1 MVTERVFSD
10 SLGDWKRSCY
20 CGEPRAAGVGSEMVL
35 AGWVHSRRDHGGVIF
50 VDLRD
55 RSGLCQVV
63 FNPEVDAS
71 SHEKAKQIRSEDVI
85 AVRGTLAHRTVE
97 TVNANLATGEVE
109 LIAGELRLLN
119 ASQVPPFTI
128 DDETEASENTRL
140 KYRYLDLRR
149 PRSLNH
155 LLLRHRMTKLIRDYL
170 DGRGFIDVETPVL
183 TKSTPEGARDYL
195 VPSRIYPGKFYALP
209 QSPQLFKQILMVG
222 GLDRYFQ
229 IVKCFRD
236 EDLRADRQP
245 EFTQLDM
252 EMSFVQP
259 EDVMQVVEGMI
270 SLLFKEL
277 KGVEVKRPFPRL
289 TWEEAMGR
297 FGSDKPDMRFG
308 LELVDFTNALWKCQA
323 KVFAAAIEK
332 GGGVKGIRIP
342 EGAELSRKDLD
353 DMTPY
358 VATFGAKGI
367 AWTKITGEGWQSPI
381 AKFLSVAEQQDIE
394 KISGAAVGDVI
405 LFSADTFKIVNDAL
419 GNLRLYL
426 GERLG
431 LIPENEFAPVWVV
444 DFPLMEFDPQ
454 EKRYVALHHPFTAPL
469 EEDLK
474 LLDSDPAKTRSK
486 AYDLAL
492 NGMEVGGGSVRIH
505 QVELQKKIL
514 GLMGI
519 GAAEAEAK
527 FGFFLEALGFGAPPH
542 GGIAFG
548 IDRLAM
554 LLSGAKSL
562 RDVIA
567 FPKSQRAV
575 CMLTDAPSPV
585 DAKQLRELGIR
596 TIAAD
601 PQPKPRDLT
610 MESTKVTK

>member
-1 MVTERVFSD
+1 MAERVFND
-10 SLGDWKRSCY
+10 PLGDWKRSCY
-20 CGEPRAAGVGSEMVL
+20 CGEPRAQAVGKEITL
-35 AGWVHSRRDHGGVIF
+35 TGWVHSRRDHGGVIF

-55 RSGLCQVV
+55 RTGICQVV
-63 FNPEVDAS
+63 FRPEVAPS
-71 SHEKAKQIRSEDVI
+71 AHEKAKQLRSEDVI
-85 AVRGTLAHRTVE
+85 AVRGVLAKRSPE
-97 TVNANLATGEVE
+97 TINPELATGEVE
-109 LIAGELRLLN
+109 LVCSELRLLN
-119 ASQVPPFTI
+119 ASAVPPFPI
-128 DDETEASENTRL
+128 EDEDSGPKPSVIRGSSNVTENMRL

-149 PRSLNH
+149 PQSLSP
-155 LLLRHRMTKLIRDYL
+155 LLLRYRMTKLIRDYL
-170 DGRGFIDVETPVL
+170 DGLGFIDVETPVL

-195 VPSRIYPGKFYALP
+195 VPSRIYHGKFYALP

-259 EDVMQVVEGMI
+259 EDVIQVVEGMMV
-270 SLLFKEL
+270 LLFKEL
-277 KGVEVKRPFPRL
+277 KGIELKRPFTKL
-289 TWEEAMGR
+289 TYAEAMNR

-308 LELVDFTNALWKCQA
+308 LELKDFTEALRNSQA
-323 KVFAAAIEK
+323 RVFAAAIK
-332 GGGVKGIRIP
+332 SGGVVKGVRIP
-342 EGAELSRKDLD
+342 KGAELSRKDLD

-367 AWTKITGEGWQSPI
+367 AWTKLTEEGWQSPI
-381 AKFLSVAEQQDIE
+381 AKFLSEAEQKAIE
-394 KISGAAVGDVI
+394 RSAGAEIGDVV
-405 LFSADTFKIVNDAL
+405 LFSADQAKIVHDAL
-419 GNLRLYL
+419 GNLRLHL
-426 GERLG
+426 GEKLG
-431 LIPENEFAPVWVV
+431 LIPQNEYALVWVV
-444 DFPLMEFDPQ
+444 DFPLMEFDAE

-469 EEDLK
+469 DEDLP
-474 LLDSDPAKTRSK
+474 LLENEPAKSRSK

-492 NGMEVGGGSVRIH
+492 NGIEIGGGSIRIH

-519 GAAEAEAK
+519 SAEEAQAK
-527 FGFFLEALGFGAPPH
+527 FGFLLEALSYGAPPH

-575 CMLTDAPSPV
+575 CMLTDAPSTV
-585 DAKQLRELGIR
+585 EARQLRELGIR
-596 TIAAD
+596 LSGGE
-601 PQPKPRDLT
+601 K
-610 MESTKVTK
+610 

>member
-1 MVTERVFSD
+1 MATEREFSD
-10 SLGDWKRSCY
+10 QLGDWKRSCY
-20 CGEPRAAGVGSEMVL
+20 CGEPRVESVGAEMTL

-55 RSGLCQVV
+55 RSGLCQIV
-63 FNPEVDAS
+63 FNPAIDATA
-71 SHEKAKQIRSEDVI
+71 HEKAGQIRSEDVI
-85 AVRGTLAHRTVE
+85 AVRGTLAKRSPE
-97 TVNANLATGEVE
+97 TINPDLATGEVE
-109 LIAGELRLLN
+109 LVCRELRLLN
-119 ASQVPPFTI
+119 ASQVPPFNI
-128 DDETEASENTRL
+128 DDETEANENTRL

-149 PRSLNH
+149 AQSLRH
-155 LLLRHRMTKLIRDYL
+155 LLLRYRMTKLIRDYL
-170 DGRGFIDVETPVL
+170 DGLGFIDVETPVL

-195 VPSRIYPGKFYALP
+195 VPSRIYRGKFYALP

-259 EDVMQVVEGMI
+259 SDVMHVVEGMI
-270 SLLFKEL
+270 FLLFKEL
-277 KGVEVKRPFPRL
+277 MRIELKWPFTRL
-289 TWEEAMGR
+289 TYQEAINR

-308 LELVDFTNALWKCQA
+308 LEIRDFTDAVRNSQA
-323 KVFAAAIEK
+323 RVFTSAIQK
-332 GGGVKGIRIP
+332 GGVVKGIRIP
-342 EGAELSRKDLD
+342 KGGELSRKELD
-353 DMTPY
+353 DMTPF

-367 AWTKITGEGWQSPI
+367 AWTKITDEGWQSPI
-381 AKFLSVAEQQDIE
+381 AKFLSNTEQKEIE
-394 KISGAAVGDVI
+394 RIVEAQVGDVV
-405 LFSADTFKIVNDAL
+405 LFSADSAKIVHDAL

-426 GERLG
+426 GEKLG
-431 LIPENEFAPVWVV
+431 LIPEKEYALVWVV
-444 DFPLMEFDPQ
+444 DFPLMEFDAD

-469 EEDLK
+469 DEDLA
-474 LLDSDPAKTRSK
+474 LLESDPAKTRSK

-492 NGMEVGGGSVRIH
+492 NGIEIGGGSIRIH
-505 QVELQKKIL
+505 RVELQKKIL
-514 GLMGI
+514 ALMGI
-519 GAAEAEAK
+519 GPKEAEAK
-527 FGFFLEALGFGAPPH
+527 FGFFLEALSYGAPPH

-548 IDRLAM
+548 IDRMAM

-575 CMLTDAPSPV
+575 CMLTDAPSAV
-585 DAKQLRELGIR
+585 ESRQLRELGIR
-596 TIAAD
+596 
-601 PQPKPRDLT
+601 LT
-610 MESTKVTK
+610 GAEKNGQ

>member
-1 MVTERVFSD
+1 MAERLFTD
-10 SLGDWKRSCY
+10 QLGDWKRSCY
-20 CGEPRAAGVGSEMVL
+20 CGEVRPASVGNEL
-35 AGWVHSRRDHGGVIF
+35 ILTGWVHSRRDHGGVIF

-55 RSGLCQVV
+55 RSGICQVV
-63 FNPEVDAS
+63 FDPEIDAP
-71 SHEKAKQIRSEDVI
+71 SHEKAKQLRAEDVL
-85 AVRGTLAHRTVE
+85 AVRGKLAKRSAE
-97 TVNANLATGEVE
+97 TINPELATGQVE
-109 LIAGELRLLN
+109 LKSAELRLLN
-119 ASQVPPFTI
+119 ASAVPPFI
-128 DDETEASENTRL
+128 VEDETDANENTRL

-149 PRSLNH
+149 PQSLGP
-155 LLLRHRMTKLIRDYL
+155 LLLRYRMTKLIRDYL
-170 DGRGFIDVETPVL
+170 DGLGFIDVETPVL

-195 VPSRIYPGKFYALP
+195 VPSRIYHGKFYALP

-252 EMSFVQP
+252 ELSFVQP
-259 EDVMQVVEGMI
+259 EDVMAVVEGMI
-270 SLLFKEL
+270 ALLFKNL
-277 KGVEVKRPFPRL
+277 KGIEVRRPFARL
-289 TWEEAMGR
+289 TYEQAMNR

-308 LELVDFTNALWKCQA
+308 LEICDFTEALRQCQA
-323 KVFAAAIEK
+323 KVFSGAIQK
-332 GGGVKGIRIP
+332 GGVVKGIRIP
-342 EGAELSRKDLD
+342 KGGELSRKDLD
-353 DMTPY
+353 DMTPF

-367 AWTKITGEGWQSPI
+367 AWAKITAEGWQSPI
-381 AKFLSVAEQQDIE
+381 AKFLSAAEQKEIE
-394 KISGAAVGDVI
+394 RISQAEIGDVV
-405 LFSADTFKIVNDAL
+405 LFSADSAKIVHDAL
-419 GNLRLYL
+419 GNLRLHL
-426 GERLG
+426 GEKLG
-431 LIPENEFAPVWVV
+431 LIPEKDYALVWVV
-444 DFPLMEFDPQ
+444 DFPLMEFDAA

-469 EEDLK
+469 DDDLP
-474 LLDSDPAKTRSK
+474 LLDSEPANSRSK

-492 NGMEVGGGSVRIH
+492 NGIEIGGGSIRIH

-519 GAAEAEAK
+519 GAEEADAK
-527 FGFFLEALGFGAPPH
+527 FGFFLEALSYGAPPH

-575 CMLTDAPSPV
+575 CMLTDAPSGV
-585 DAKQLRELGIR
+585 DPRQLRELGIR
-596 TIAAD
+596 VSASE
-601 PQPKPRDLT
+601 K
-610 MESTKVTK
+610 

>member
-1 MVTERVFSD
+1 MATERDFSD
-10 SLGDWKRSCY
+10 QLGDWKRSAY
-20 CGEPRAAGVGSEMVL
+20 CGEPRAISVGSDMTLV
-35 AGWVHSRRDHGGVIF
+35 GWVHSRRDHGRVIF

-55 RSGLCQVV
+55 RSGICQLV
-63 FNPEVDAS
+63 FNPEVDPV

-85 AVRGTLAHRTVE
+85 AARGTLSKRSPE
-97 TVNANLATGEVE
+97 TINPELATGEVE
-109 LIAGELRLLN
+109 LVCKDLRLLN
-119 ASQVPPFTI
+119 ASAVPPFPI
-128 DDETEASENTRL
+128 EDETDANENTRL

-149 PRSLNH
+149 PQSLAH
-155 LLLRHRMTKLIRDYL
+155 LLLRYRMTKLIRDYL
-170 DGRGFIDVETPVL
+170 DGLGFIDVETPVL

-195 VPSRIYPGKFYALP
+195 VPSRIYRGKFYALP

-252 EMSFVQP
+252 ELSFVER

-270 SLLFKEL
+270 ALLFKEL
-277 KGVEVKRPFPRL
+277 KDIELRRPFQRL
-289 TWEEAMGR
+289 TYEQAMNR

-308 LELVDFTNALWKCQA
+308 LEIRNFTDTFRNSQF
-323 KVFAAAIEK
+323 KVFAGAIQK
-332 GGGVKGIRIP
+332 GGVVKGIRVP
-342 EGAELSRKDLD
+342 QGGEMSRKDLD
-353 DMTPY
+353 DMTPF

-367 AWTKITGEGWQSPI
+367 AWTKITAEGWQSPI
-381 AKFLSVAEQQDIE
+381 AKFLSDAEQKSIE
-394 KISGAAVGDVI
+394 QIAEAQIGDVI
-405 LFSADTFKIVNDAL
+405 LFSADTAKIVHDAL

-426 GERLG
+426 GEKLG

-469 EEDLK
+469 DEDLP
-474 LLDSDPAKTRSK
+474 LLDSDPARALSK

-492 NGMEVGGGSVRIH
+492 NGMEIGGGSIRIH
-505 QVELQKKIL
+505 RVELQKKIF

-519 GAAEAEAK
+519 GAEEAEAK
-527 FGFFLEALGFGAPPH
+527 FGFLLEALSFGAPPH

-575 CMLTDAPSPV
+575 CMLTEAPSEVEPR
-585 DAKQLRELGIR
+585 QLRELGIR
-596 TIAAD
+596 IIG
-601 PQPKPRDLT
+601 PEK
-610 MESTKVTK
+610 

>member
-1 MVTERVFSD
+1 MATERVFND
-10 SLGDWKRSCY
+10 QLGDWKRTCY
-20 CGEPRAAGVGSEMVL
+20 CGEPRAESVGAEMTL

-55 RSGLCQVV
+55 RKGLCQIV
-63 FNPEVDAS
+63 FNPEIDVLA
-71 SHEKAKQIRSEDVI
+71 HEKAGQIRSEDVI
-85 AVRGTLAHRTVE
+85 AVRGVLSKRSPE
-97 TVNANLATGEVE
+97 TINADLATGEVE
-109 LIAGELRLLN
+109 LVCRELRLLN
-119 ASQVPPFTI
+119 ASQVPPFNI
-128 DDETEASENTRL
+128 DDETEANENTRL

-149 PRSLNH
+149 PQSLRH
-155 LLLRHRMTKLIRDYL
+155 LLLRYRMTKLIRDYL
-170 DGRGFIDVETPVL
+170 DGLGFIDVETPVL

-195 VPSRIYPGKFYALP
+195 VPSRIYHGKFYALP

-259 EDVMQVVEGMI
+259 GDVMQVVEGMI
-270 SLLFKEL
+270 CLLFKEL
-277 KGVEVKRPFPRL
+277 MGIELNWPFIKL
-289 TWEEAMGR
+289 THQEAINR

-308 LELVDFTNALWKCQA
+308 LEIRDFTAALRDCKA
-323 KVFAAAIEK
+323 KVFSTAIEK
-332 GGGVKGIRIP
+332 GGVVKGIRIAK
-342 EGAELSRKDLD
+342 GGELSRKDLD
-353 DMTPY
+353 DMTPF

-367 AWTKITGEGWQSPI
+367 AWTKIADEGWQSPI
-381 AKFLSVAEQQDIE
+381 AKFLSEAEQKEIE
-394 KISGAAVGDVI
+394 KIAEAQVGDVI
-405 LFSADTFKIVNDAL
+405 LFSADTAKIVHDAL

-426 GERLG
+426 GEKLN
-431 LIPENEFAPVWVV
+431 LIPEKEYALVWVV
-444 DFPLMEFDPQ
+444 DFPLMEFDPA

-469 EEDLK
+469 EEDLP
-474 LLDSDPAKTRSK
+474 LLDGDPSKTRSK

-492 NGMEVGGGSVRIH
+492 NGIEIGGGSIRIH

-514 GLMGI
+514 ALMGI
-519 GAAEAEAK
+519 GAEEAEAK
-527 FGFFLEALGFGAPPH
+527 FGFFLEALSYGAPPH

-548 IDRLAM
+548 IDRMAM

-575 CMLTDAPSPV
+575 CMLTDAPSSVEPR
-585 DAKQLRELGIR
+585 QLRELGIR
-596 TIAAD
+596 VTGAD
-601 PQPKPRDLT
+601 KSSQ
-610 MESTKVTK
+610 

>member
-1 MVTERVFSD
+1 MAERVFND
-10 SLGDWKRSCY
+10 SLGDWKRSRY
-20 CGEPRAAGVGSEMVL
+20 CGDPRASDVGKEL
-35 AGWVHSRRDHGGVIF
+35 ILCGWVHSRRDHGGVIF

-55 RSGLCQVV
+55 RSGLCQIV
-63 FNPEVDAS
+63 FNPEVSREA
-71 SHEKAKQIRSEDVI
+71 HEKAKQIRSEDVI
-85 AVRGTLAHRTVE
+85 AARGLLRPRSADTI
-97 TVNANLATGEVE
+97 NPNLATGEVE
-109 LIAGELRLLN
+109 LMCNELRLLN
-119 ASQVPPFTI
+119 ASQVPPFII
-128 DDETEASENTRL
+128 DDETDANENTRL

-149 PRSLNH
+149 PQSLNP
-155 LLLRHRMTKLIRDYL
+155 LLLRYRMTKLIRDYL
-170 DGRGFIDVETPVL
+170 DSQGFVDVETPVL

-195 VPSRIYPGKFYALP
+195 VPSRIYHGKFYALP

-222 GLDRYFQ
+222 GVDRYFQ

-259 EDVMQVVEGMI
+259 EDVQQIVEGMI
-270 SLLFKEL
+270 ALLFKEL
-277 KGVEVKRPFPRL
+277 KGIEVKRPFARL
-289 TWEEAMGR
+289 TWQEAMAR

-308 LELVDFTNALWKCQA
+308 LELCDFTAALRQSKA
-323 KVFAAAIEK
+323 KIFAGAIEK
-332 GGGVKGIRIP
+332 GGVVKGMRIP
-342 EGAELSRKDLD
+342 KEYELSRKDLY
-353 DMTPY
+353 DMTPFA
-358 VATFGAKGI
+358 ATFGAKGI
-367 AWTKITGEGWQSPI
+367 AYARITNEGWQSPI
-381 AKFLSVAEQQDIE
+381 AKFLSAQEQKAIE
-394 KISGAAVGDVI
+394 QIAGASIGDV
-405 LFSADTFKIVNDAL
+405 LVFSADTFKIVNDAL

-426 GERLG
+426 GEKLG
-431 LIPENEFAPVWVV
+431 LIPQNEFALVWIV

-469 EEDLK
+469 DEDLP
-474 LLDSDPAKTRSK
+474 LLDSAPDKSRSK

-492 NGMEVGGGSVRIH
+492 NGMEIGGGSVRIH

-519 GAAEAEAK
+519 GPEEADAK

-575 CMLTDAPSPV
+575 CMLTDAPSTVEPR
-585 DAKQLRELGIR
+585 QLRELGIR
-596 TIAAD
+596 IAAAEKD
-601 PQPKPRDLT
+601 TAPKTADHA
-610 MESTKVTK
+610 

>member
-1 MVTERVFSD
+1 MAERVFSD
-10 SLGDWKRSCY
+10 QLGDWKRSCY
-20 CGEPRAAGVGSEMVL
+20 CGEPRANAVGKEMTLV
-35 AGWVHSRRDHGGVIF
+35 GWVHSRRDHGGVIF

-55 RSGLCQVV
+55 RTGLCQVV
-63 FNPEVDAS
+63 FRPEVDS
-71 SHEKAKQIRSEDVI
+71 TGHEKAKQIRSEDVI
-85 AVRGTLAHRTVE
+85 AVRGIMAKRSPE
-97 TVNANLATGEVE
+97 TINPELATGEVE
-109 LIAGELRLLN
+109 LVCHELRLLN
-119 ASQVPPFTI
+119 ASAVPPFPI
-128 DDETEASENTRL
+128 EDESDANENTRL

-149 PRSLNH
+149 PQSLGP
-155 LLLRHRMTKLIRDYL
+155 LLLRYRMTKLIRDYL
-170 DGRGFIDVETPVL
+170 DGLGFIDVETPVL

-195 VPSRIYPGKFYALP
+195 VPSRIYHGKFYALP

-277 KGVEVKRPFPRL
+277 KGIDLKRPFTRL
-289 TWEEAMGR
+289 TYEEAMNR
-297 FGSDKPDMRFG
+297 FGSDKPDTRFG
-308 LELVDFTNALWKCQA
+308 LEIKDFTDSLRNCQA
-323 KVFAAAIEK
+323 RVFAAAIQN
-332 GGGVKGIRIP
+332 GGVVKGIRIP
-342 EGAELSRKDLD
+342 NGAELSRKDLD
-353 DMTPY
+353 DMTPF

-367 AWTKITGEGWQSPI
+367 AWTKIAAEGWQSPI
-381 AKFLSVAEQQDIE
+381 AKFLSETEQKAIERIAETQ
-394 KISGAAVGDVI
+394 VGDVV
-405 LFSADTFKIVNDAL
+405 LFSADRAKIVHDAL
-419 GNLRLYL
+419 GNLRLHL
-426 GERLG
+426 GEKLA
-431 LIPENEFAPVWVV
+431 LIPEKDYALVWVV
-444 DFPLMEFDPQ
+444 DFPLMEFDTQ

-469 EEDLK
+469 DEDLP
-474 LLDSDPAKTRSK
+474 LLDSEPAKSRSK

-492 NGMEVGGGSVRIH
+492 NGMEIGGGSIRIH

-514 GLMGI
+514 SLMGI
-519 GAAEAEAK
+519 GPEEADAK
-527 FGFFLEALGFGAPPH
+527 FGFFLEALSFGAPPH

-548 IDRLAM
+548 IDRMAM

-575 CMLTDAPSPV
+575 CMLTDAPSSVEPR
-585 DAKQLRELGIR
+585 QLRELGIR
-596 TIAAD
+596 VSGAE
-601 PQPKPRDLT
+601 K
-610 MESTKVTK
+610 

>member
-1 MVTERVFSD
+1 MAERVFND
-10 SLGDWKRSCY
+10 PLGDWKRSCY
-20 CGEPRAAGVGSEMVL
+20 CGEPRAQGVGEEMTL

-55 RSGLCQVV
+55 RTGLCQVV
-63 FNPEVDAS
+63 FRPEVAPS
-71 SHEKAKQIRSEDVI
+71 AHEKAKQIRSEDVI
-85 AVRGTLAHRTVE
+85 AVRGVLAKRSPE
-97 TVNANLATGEVE
+97 TINPELATGEVE
-109 LIAGELRLLN
+109 LVCRELRLLN
-119 ASQVPPFTI
+119 ASAVPPFPI
-128 DDETEASENTRL
+128 EDDTDAAENTRL

-149 PRSLNH
+149 PQSLSP
-155 LLLRHRMTKLIRDYL
+155 LLLRYRMTKLIRDYL
-170 DGRGFIDVETPVL
+170 DGLGFIDVETPVL

-195 VPSRIYPGKFYALP
+195 VPSRIYHGKFYALP

-259 EDVMQVVEGMI
+259 EDVIQVVEGMMV
-270 SLLFKEL
+270 LLFKEL
-277 KGVEVKRPFPRL
+277 KGVELKRPFKKL
-289 TWEEAMGR
+289 TYAEAINR

-308 LELVDFTNALWKCQA
+308 LEIKDFTDALRNSQA
-323 KVFAAAIEK
+323 RVFASAIK
-332 GGGVKGIRIP
+332 AGGVVKGMRIP
-342 EGAELSRKDLD
+342 KGAELSRKDLD

-367 AWTKITGEGWQSPI
+367 AWTKLTEEGWQSPI
-381 AKFLSVAEQQDIE
+381 AKFLSDTEQKDIE
-394 KISGAAVGDVI
+394 RSAGAEIGDVV
-405 LFSADTFKIVNDAL
+405 LFSADQAKVVHDAL
-419 GNLRLYL
+419 GNLRLHL
-426 GERLG
+426 GEKLG
-431 LIPENEFAPVWVV
+431 LIPQNEYALVWVV
-444 DFPLMEFDPQ
+444 DFPLMEFDAE

-469 EEDLK
+469 DEDLP
-474 LLDSDPAKTRSK
+474 LLESEPAKSRSK

-492 NGMEVGGGSVRIH
+492 NGIEIGGGSIRIH

-514 GLMGI
+514 ALMGI
-519 GAAEAEAK
+519 SAEEAQAK
-527 FGFFLEALGFGAPPH
+527 FGFLLEALSYGAPPH

-548 IDRLAM
+548 IDRMAM
-554 LLSGAKSL
+554 LLSGANSL

-575 CMLTDAPSPV
+575 CMLTDAPSTV
-585 DAKQLRELGIR
+585 ESRQLRELGIR
-596 TIAAD
+596 LSGGE
-601 PQPKPRDLT
+601 K
-610 MESTKVTK
+610 

>member
-1 MVTERVFSD
+1 MASERVFSD

-20 CGEPRAAGVGSEMVL
+20 CGEPRADGVGRELVL
-35 AGWVHSRRDHGGVIF
+35 AGWVQSRRDHGGLIF

-55 RSGLCQVV
+55 RSGVVQVV
-63 FNPEVDAS
+63 FNPAVDAT

-85 AVRGTLAHRTVE
+85 AVRGTLGKRPQE
-97 TVNANLATGEVE
+97 TLNPDLATGEVE
-109 LIAGELRLLN
+109 LLGKELRLIN

-128 DDETEASENTRL
+128 DDETEANENTRL

-149 PRSLNH
+149 SRSLAH
-155 LLLRHRMTKLIRDYL
+155 LLLRYRMTKLIRDYL
-170 DGRGFIDVETPVL
+170 DGLGFIDVETPVL

-195 VPSRIYPGKFYALP
+195 VPSRIYHGKFYALP

-236 EDLRADRQP
+236 EDLRAERQP

-259 EDVMQVVEGMI
+259 EDVMAVVEGMMA
-270 SLLFKEL
+270 LLFKEL
-277 KGVEVKRPFPRL
+277 KGIDLKRPFARL
-289 TWEEAMGR
+289 TWQQAMDR
-297 FGSDKPDMRFG
+297 FGSDKPDIRFG
-308 LELVDFTNALWKCQA
+308 LELRDLTETLRGCKA
-323 KVFAAAIEK
+323 KVFSAAIEK
-332 GGGVKGIRIP
+332 GGVVKAIGVPKG
-342 EGAELSRKDLD
+342 GELSRKDLD
-353 DMTPY
+353 DLTPF
-358 VATFGAKGI
+358 VATFGAKGL
-367 AWTKITGEGWQSPI
+367 AWTKITEEGWQSPI
-381 AKFLSVAEQQDIE
+381 AKFISETEQKEIE
-394 KISGAAVGDVI
+394 KIVGAQMGDVI
-405 LFSADTFKIVNDAL
+405 LFSADSAKIVHDAL
-419 GNLRLYL
+419 GNLRLHF
-426 GERLG
+426 GEKLG
-431 LIPENEFAPVWVV
+431 LIPQNEYKLVWIV
-444 DFPLMEFDPQ
+444 DFPLMEYDAE
-454 EKRYVALHHPFTAPL
+454 EKRYVALHHPFTSPL
-469 EEDLK
+469 EEDLP
-474 LLDSDPAKTRSK
+474 LLDSEPAKARSK

-492 NGMEVGGGSVRIH
+492 NGMEIGGGSIRIH

-519 GAAEAEAK
+519 GPEEAEAK
-527 FGFFLEALGFGAPPH
+527 FGFFLDALSFGAPPH

-575 CMLTDAPSPV
+575 CMLTDAPSTV
-585 DAKQLRELGIR
+585 DPKQLRELGLR
-596 TIAAD
+596 T
-601 PQPKPRDLT
+601 T
-610 MESTKVTK
+610 VTE

>member
-1 MVTERVFSD
+1 MATERVFSD
-10 SLGDWKRSCY
+10 QWGDWKRSCY
-20 CGEPRAAGVGSEMVL
+20 CGEPRAAAVGKAMILV
-35 AGWVHSRRDHGGVIF
+35 GWVHSRRDHGGVIF

-55 RSGLCQVV
+55 RSGICQIV
-63 FNPEVDAS
+63 FRPEVDPVG
-71 SHEKAKQIRSEDVI
+71 HEKAKQIRSEDVI
-85 AVRGTLAHRTVE
+85 AVRGTLSKRSAE
-97 TVNANLATGEVE
+97 TINADLATGEVE
-109 LIAGELRLLN
+109 LVCQELRLLN
-119 ASQVPPFTI
+119 ASAVPPFI
-128 DDETEASENTRL
+128 IEDETHASENTRL

-149 PRSLNH
+149 PQSLSP
-155 LLLRHRMTKLIRDYL
+155 LLLRYRMTKLIRDYL
-170 DGRGFIDVETPVL
+170 DGLGFIDVETPVL

-195 VPSRIYPGKFYALP
+195 VPSRIYHGKFYALP

-252 EMSFVQP
+252 EMSFVQR

-277 KGVEVKRPFPRL
+277 KGIELKRPFTSL
-289 TWEEAMGR
+289 TYEEAMSR

-308 LELVDFTNALWKCQA
+308 LELRDFTDALRQCQA
-323 KVFAAAIEK
+323 RVFAAAIQN
-332 GGGVKGIRIP
+332 GGVVKGIRIP
-342 EGAELSRKDLD
+342 KGGELSRKDLD

-367 AWTKITGEGWQSPI
+367 AWTKITAEGWQSPI
-381 AKFLSVAEQQDIE
+381 AKFLSAIEQKAIEQIAGAEI
-394 KISGAAVGDVI
+394 GDVV
-405 LFSADTFKIVNDAL
+405 LFSADSAKIVHDAL

-426 GERLG
+426 GEKLA
-431 LIPENEFAPVWVV
+431 LISAKEYALVWVV
-444 DFPLMEFDPQ
+444 DFPMMEFDAE

-469 EEDLK
+469 DEDLP
-474 LLDSDPAKTRSK
+474 LLESEPAKSRSK

-492 NGMEVGGGSVRIH
+492 NGIEIGGGSIRIH
-505 QVELQKKIL
+505 HVELQKKIL

-519 GAAEAEAK
+519 GADEAEAK
-527 FGFFLEALGFGAPPH
+527 FGFFLEALSFGAPPH

-575 CMLTDAPSPV
+575 CLLTDAPSSV
-585 DAKQLRELGIR
+585 EARQLRELGIR
-596 TIAAD
+596 
-601 PQPKPRDLT
+601 
-610 MESTKVTK
+610 VTGVEK

>member
-1 MVTERVFSD
+1 MATERAFSD
-10 SLGDWKRSCY
+10 QLGDWQRSLY
-20 CGEPRAAGVGSEMVL
+20 CGEPRADAVGKPMTLV
-35 AGWVHSRRDHGGVIF
+35 GWVHSRRDHGGVIF

-63 FNPEVDAS
+63 FNPEVDAL
-71 SHEKAKQIRSEDVI
+71 SHERAKQIRSEDVI
-85 AVRGTLAHRTVE
+85 AVKGTLAKRSAE
-97 TVNANLATGEVE
+97 TINPDLATGEVE
-109 LIAGELRLLN
+109 LFCKELRLLN
-119 ASQVPPFTI
+119 ASAVPPFPI
-128 DDETEASENTRL
+128 EDETDAHENTRL

-149 PRSLNH
+149 PHSLNH
-155 LLLRHRMTKLIRDYL
+155 LLLRYRMTKLIRDYL
-170 DGRGFIDVETPVL
+170 DGLGFIDVETPVL

-195 VPSRIYPGKFYALP
+195 VPSRIYHGKFYALP

-259 EDVMQVVEGMI
+259 EQVMGVVEGMI
-270 SLLFKEL
+270 ALLFKEL
-277 KGVEVKRPFPRL
+277 KGIDLQRPFARL
-289 TWEEAMGR
+289 TYEEAMNR

-308 LELVDFTNALWKCQA
+308 LEIRDFTDALRNCQA
-323 KVFAAAIEK
+323 KVFTRAIQN
-332 GGGVKGIRIP
+332 GGAVKGIRIP
-342 EGAELSRKDLD
+342 SGGEMSRKDLD
-353 DMTPY
+353 DMTPF
-358 VATFGAKGI
+358 VATFGAKGL
-367 AWTKITGEGWQSPI
+367 AWTKITSEGWQSPI
-381 AKFLSVAEQQDIE
+381 AKFLSEAEQKEIE
-394 KISGAAVGDVI
+394 RIAEAQIGDVV
-405 LFSADTFKIVNDAL
+405 LFSADTGKIVHDAL
-419 GNLRLYL
+419 GNLRLHL
-426 GERLG
+426 GEKLG
-431 LIPENEFAPVWVV
+431 LIPGKDFSLVWVV
-444 DFPLMEFDPQ
+444 DFPLMEFDAA

-469 EEDLK
+469 DEDLP
-474 LLDSDPAKTRSK
+474 LLDSEPAKSRSK

-492 NGMEVGGGSVRIH
+492 NGIEIGGGSIRIH
-505 QVELQKKIL
+505 QVDLQRKIL

-519 GAAEAEAK
+519 GQEEAEAK
-527 FGFFLEALGFGAPPH
+527 FGFFLEALSFGAPPH

-575 CMLTDAPSPV
+575 CMLTDAPSAVEPR
-585 DAKQLRELGIR
+585 QLRELGIR
-596 TIAAD
+596 
-601 PQPKPRDLT
+601 
-610 MESTKVTK
+610 VTGVET

>member
-1 MVTERVFSD
+1 MATERVFSD
-10 SLGDWKRSCY
+10 QWGDWKRSCY
-20 CGEPRAAGVGSEMVL
+20 CGEPRAAAVGKEMTLV
-35 AGWVHSRRDHGGVIF
+35 GWVHSRRDHGGVIF

-55 RSGLCQVV
+55 RSGICQIV
-63 FNPEVDAS
+63 FRPEVDPVG
-71 SHEKAKQIRSEDVI
+71 HEKAKQIRSEDVI
-85 AVRGTLAHRTVE
+85 AVRGTLSKRSPE
-97 TVNANLATGEVE
+97 TINEDLATGEVE
-109 LIAGELRLLN
+109 LVCHELRLLN
-119 ASQVPPFTI
+119 ASAVPPFII
-128 DDETEASENTRL
+128 DDETDANENTRL

-149 PRSLNH
+149 PQSLSP
-155 LLLRHRMTKLIRDYL
+155 LLLRYRMTKLIRDYL
-170 DGRGFIDVETPVL
+170 DGLGFIDVETPVL

-252 EMSFVQP
+252 EMSFVQR
-259 EDVMQVVEGMI
+259 EDVMEVVEGMI
-270 SLLFKEL
+270 SLLFQEL
-277 KGVEVKRPFPRL
+277 KGIELKRPFTSL
-289 TWEEAMGR
+289 TYEEAMNR

-308 LELVDFTNALWKCQA
+308 LELRDFTDALRQCQA
-323 KVFAAAIEK
+323 RVFAAAIQN
-332 GGGVKGIRIP
+332 GGVVKGIRIP
-342 EGAELSRKDLD
+342 QGGELSRKDLD

-367 AWTKITGEGWQSPI
+367 AWTKITAEGWQSPI
-381 AKFLSVAEQQDIE
+381 AKFLSPAEQKAVE
-394 KISGAAVGDVI
+394 KIAGAEIGDVV
-405 LFSADTFKIVNDAL
+405 LFSADSAKIVHDAL

-426 GERLG
+426 GEKLAV
-431 LIPENEFAPVWVV
+431 IPAEEYALVWVV
-444 DFPLMEFDPQ
+444 DFPLMAFDAE

-469 EEDLK
+469 DEDLP
-474 LLDSDPAKTRSK
+474 LLESEPAKSRSK

-492 NGMEVGGGSVRIH
+492 NGIEIGGGSIRIH
-505 QVELQKKIL
+505 HVELQKKIL

-519 GAAEAEAK
+519 SAEEAEAK
-527 FGFFLEALGFGAPPH
+527 FGFFLEALSFGAPPH

-575 CMLTDAPSPV
+575 CMLTDAPSSV
-585 DAKQLRELGIR
+585 ETRQLRELGIR
-596 TIAAD
+596 
-601 PQPKPRDLT
+601 
-610 MESTKVTK
+610 VTGVEK

>member
-1 MVTERVFSD
+1 MAERVFSD
-10 SLGDWKRSCY
+10 QLGDWKRSCY
-20 CGEPRAAGVGSEMVL
+20 CGDARADAVGNELTL

-63 FNPEVDAS
+63 FNPAS
-71 SHEKAKQIRSEDVI
+71 DPMSHEKAKQLRSEDVI
-85 AVRGTLAHRTVE
+85 AVRGVLAKRSAE
-97 TVNANLATGEVE
+97 TINPDLATGEVE
-109 LIAGELRLLN
+109 LKSRELRLLN
-119 ASQVPPFTI
+119 ASAVPPFVI
-128 DDETEASENTRL
+128 EDETDATENTRL

-149 PRSLNH
+149 PQSVGH
-155 LLLRHRMTKLIRDYL
+155 LLLRYRMTKLIRDYL
-170 DGRGFIDVETPVL
+170 DGLGFIDVETPVL

-195 VPSRIYPGKFYALP
+195 VPSRIYHGKFYALP

-252 EMSFVQP
+252 ELSFVQP
-259 EDVMQVVEGMI
+259 QDVMAVVEGMI
-270 SLLFKEL
+270 TLLFKEL
-277 KGVEVKRPFPRL
+277 KGMDIPRPFPRL
-289 TWEEAMGR
+289 TYDEAMNR

-308 LELVDFTNALWKCQA
+308 LELCDFTDALRNSEA
-323 KVFAAAIEK
+323 KVFAGAIQR
-332 GGGVKGIRIP
+332 GGVVKGIRIP
-342 EGAELSRKDLD
+342 KGGEMSRKDLD
-353 DMTPY
+353 DMTPF

-367 AWTKITGEGWQSPI
+367 AWTKITSEGWQSPI
-381 AKFLSVAEQQDIE
+381 AKFLSAAEQKEIE
-394 KISGAAVGDVI
+394 NISQAQVGDVV
-405 LFSADTFKIVNDAL
+405 LFSADTAKTVHDAL
-419 GNLRLYL
+419 GNLRLHL
-426 GERLG
+426 GEKLG
-431 LIPENEFAPVWVV
+431 LIPEKDFALVWVV

-469 EEDLK
+469 DDDLA
-474 LLDSDPAKTRSK
+474 LLDSEPAKSRSK
-486 AYDLAL
+486 AYDLAM
-492 NGMEVGGGSVRIH
+492 NGIEVGGGSIRIH
-505 QVELQKKIL
+505 QVELQRKIL
-514 GLMGI
+514 ALMGI
-519 GAAEAEAK
+519 DAAEADAK
-527 FGFFLEALGFGAPPH
+527 FGFFLEALSFGAPPH

-575 CMLTDAPSPV
+575 CMLTEAPSSV
-585 DAKQLRELGIR
+585 DPRQLRELGIR
-596 TIAAD
+596 VSGAD
-601 PQPKPRDLT
+601 K
-610 MESTKVTK
+610 

>member
-1 MVTERVFSD
+1 MAERVFND
-10 SLGDWKRSCY
+10 QLGDWKRSCY
-20 CGEPRAAGVGSEMVL
+20 CGEPRASSVGQEMTL

-55 RSGLCQVV
+55 RTGMCQVV
-63 FNPEVDAS
+63 FNPEVDAA

-85 AVRGTLAHRTVE
+85 AARGVLAKRSPE
-97 TVNANLATGEVE
+97 TINPELPTGEVE
-109 LIAGELRLLN
+109 LKSSELRLLN
-119 ASQVPPFTI
+119 ASQVPPFII
-128 DDETEASENTRL
+128 DDETDANENTRL

-149 PRSLNH
+149 PQSLGP
-155 LLLRHRMTKLIRDYL
+155 LLLRYRMTKLIRDYL
-170 DGRGFIDVETPVL
+170 DGLGFIDVETPVL

-195 VPSRIYPGKFYALP
+195 VPSRIYQGKFYALP

-252 EMSFVQP
+252 EMSFVEP

-277 KGVEVKRPFPRL
+277 KGIEVTRPFARL
-289 TWEEAMGR
+289 TYEQAMNR
-297 FGSDKPDMRFG
+297 FGSDKPDLRFG
-308 LELVDFTNALWKCQA
+308 LEIRDFTDALRNCQA
-323 KVFAAAIEK
+323 KVFSGAIQK
-332 GGGVKGIRIP
+332 GGVVKGIRVP
-342 EGAELSRKDLD
+342 NGAEMSRKDLD
-353 DMTPY
+353 DMTPF
-358 VATFGAKGI
+358 VTTFGAKGI
-367 AWTKITGEGWQSPI
+367 AWTKITSEGWQSPI
-381 AKFLSVAEQQDIE
+381 AKFLSEAEQREIE
-394 KISGAAVGDVI
+394 RIAEAQIGDVV
-405 LFSADTFKIVNDAL
+405 LFSADTAKIVHDAL
-419 GNLRLYL
+419 GNLRLNL
-426 GERLG
+426 GVKLN
-431 LIPENEFAPVWVV
+431 LIAENDYALVWVV
-444 DFPLMEFDPQ
+444 DFPLMEFDPE

-469 EEDLK
+469 DEDLP
-474 LLDSDPAKTRSK
+474 LLDIEPAKSRSK

-492 NGMEVGGGSVRIH
+492 NGMEIGGGSIRIH

-519 GAAEAEAK
+519 GAEEAEAK
-527 FGFFLEALGFGAPPH
+527 FGFFLEALSFGAPPH

-575 CMLTDAPSPV
+575 CMLTDAPSTV
-585 DAKQLRELGIR
+585 EQRQLRELGIR
-596 TIAAD
+596 VAAAE
-601 PQPKPRDLT
+601 K
-610 MESTKVTK
+610 